1 MPNPDDN
8 IILDSHNI
16 VNEVIFMEANKVV
29 MENLY

>member
-1 MPNPDDN
+1 MANPDDN
-8 IILDSHNI
+8 IILDPSNI

>member
-8 IILDSHNI
+8 IILDSQNI